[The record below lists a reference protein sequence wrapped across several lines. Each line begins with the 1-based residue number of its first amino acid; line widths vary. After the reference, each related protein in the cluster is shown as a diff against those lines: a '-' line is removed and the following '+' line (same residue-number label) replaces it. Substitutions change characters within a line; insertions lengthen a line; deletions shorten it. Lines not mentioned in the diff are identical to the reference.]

1 MIKAKVKKGS
11 VTVQTKGHLVDLV
24 TEAVIIMS
32 AIFNSI
38 QRRDPEA
45 AEVFKDVIR
54 LAFELDRVWSTC
66 DGGNGK

>member
-1 MIKAKVKKGS
+1 MIEAKVKNGN
-11 VTVQTKGHLVDLV
+11 VTVRIEGLILEPVG
-24 TEAVIIMS
+24 EAVIIVL
-32 AIFNSI
+32 AILNNLKNQDS
-38 QRRDPEA
+38 EA